1 MDKISK
7 EFTVF
12 EIDNIVKYYRGI
24 RENELMKN
32 KFNIF
37 SITTQYSIKK
47 NMDIMAEATASYTEF
62 REEKEKELHEN
73 YFNDEKSFE
82 TMIKQIENGEEKE
95 VPGRQVKDE
104 YMDEFKKVQTEM
116 LTELYKLAS
125 EKVTLELY
133 PIDLDEEIQNID
145 KDTHTKINM
154 DDLDFLSIFK

>member
-12 EIDNIVKYYRGI
+12 EIDNIVKYYKGI

-32 KFNIF
+32 KFNVF
-37 SITTQYSIKK
+37 SIATQYSIKK
-47 NMDIMAEATASYTEF
+47 NMDIMTEATASYTEF
-62 REEKEKELHEN
+62 REEKEKELHDN

-82 TMIKQIENGEEKE
+82 TMVKQVENGEEKE
-95 VPGRQVKDE
+95 VPGRQIKDE
-104 YMDEFKKVQTEM
+104 YLDEFKKVQTEM
-116 LTELYKLAS
+116 LSELYKLAS

-133 PIDLDEEIQNID
+133 PINLDEEIQNID